1 MSVFRHPD
9 RHRVAVLVR
18 DGVVPLE
25 LGSVSQ
31 LFGSAQTAEGTP
43 LYEVVTCAIV
53 PGVVRTDCDY
63 SINVMTG
70 PEALLEA
77 DTVILP
83 ASMEQDQIL
92 VPGGLA
98 PELADALRNI
108 RPDARIASI
117 CTAAFVLAA
126 AGLLNGHKATTHWK
140 TVHEFVAA
148 FPDIPLE
155 PSVLYTDGGNILTA
169 AGQASGID
177 LCLHMIRRDHG
188 SIVANAVARYAVVP
202 PHRDGGQA
210 QYIPRPVSVS
220 TATSANPTRDW
231 ALKNLGDELT
241 LNQLAAHSQQSVR
254 TFTRRFRD
262 EMGVSAMTWLTQQ
275 RVEHARMLLEE
286 SDLAIDQV
294 AAKAGFGSAASLR
307 QHLQAAIGL
316 SPSAYRATFAD
327 RPERAVTV

>member
-1 MSVFRHPD
+1 MSIFRYPD

-25 LGSVSQ
+25 LGSISQ

-98 PELADALRNI
+98 PELADALGSI

-140 TVHEFVAA
+140 TVDEFVAA

-210 QYIPRPVSVS
+210 QYIPRPLPVS

-294 AAKAGFGSAASLR
+294 ASKAGFGSAASLR

-327 RPERAVTV
+327 RPERAAAV